1 MNPVVTLT
9 DAPDREA
16 ARAIESGLARYN
28 AEQAG
33 IADSRPLAVLV
44 SDPVTLEVVGG
55 LLGRTSLGVL
65 FIDLFFLPDALRGH
79 RLGSRILQVA
89 EDEAHRRGCETAVLY
104 TISFQAP
111 EFYERHGYRRFGT
124 IDCQPPGTS
133 RIFLSKALGRTPD
146 PSRPAR
152 AAV

>member
-9 DAPDREA
+9 DAPAREA
-16 ARAIESGLARYN
+16 EHVIESGLARYN

-44 SDPVTLEVVGG
+44 SDPATDNVVGR

-65 FIDLFFLPDALRGH
+65 FVDLFFLPDALRGH
-79 RLGSRILQVA
+79 RLGSRMLQLA
-89 EDEAHRRGCETAVLY
+89 EDEARRRGCEAAVLY

-124 IDCQPPGTS
+124 IACRPPGTS
-133 RIFLSKALGRTPD
+133 RIFLSKALGAGLVDT
-146 PSRPAR
+146 RPA
-152 AAV
+152 AS

>member
-16 ARAIESGLARYN
+16 EHAIESGLARYN

-44 SDPVTLEVVGG
+44 SDSATDNVVGG

-65 FIDLFFLPDALRGH
+65 FVDLFFLPDALRGH
-79 RLGSRILQVA
+79 RLGSRILQLA
-89 EDEAHRRGCETAVLY
+89 EDEARRRGCEAAVLY

-133 RIFLSKALGRTPD
+133 RIFLSKALGAGLVD
-146 PSRPAR
+146 PRPAGS
-152 AAV
+152 

>member
-16 ARAIESGLARYN
+16 EHAIESGLARYN

-65 FIDLFFLPDALRGH
+65 FVDLFFLPDALRGH

-89 EDEAHRRGCETAVLY
+89 EDEARRRGCEAAVLY

-146 PSRPAR
+146 QSRPAR

>member
-16 ARAIESGLARYN
+16 EHAIESGLARYN
-28 AEQAG
+28 AERAG

-44 SDPVTLEVVGG
+44 SDPATGKVVGG
-55 LLGRTSLGVL
+55 LRGRTSLGLL
-65 FIDLFFLPDALRGH
+65 FIDLFFLPEALRGH
-79 RLGSRILQVA
+79 HLGSRILQVA
-89 EDEAHRRGCETAVLY
+89 EDEARRRGCGTAVLY

-124 IDCQPPGTS
+124 IACQPPGTS
-133 RIFLSKALGRTPD
+133 RIFLSKALGRPTAGD
-146 PSRPAR
+146 
-152 AAV
+152 